1 MLLVLVLVLVLMM
14 ILLLLVLP
22 IKLIRMEM
30 SLLVIPLVLLVVL
43 LVVLVVVLA
52 AFIVPVVSHGH
63 MIINQLIV
71 LVVPGVNI
79 IIINPGRP
87 IWRGYFYPRIILI
100 LITTGKTAFCNT
112 IDTVCIVCVLTLCT
126 ALLTVVLH

>member
-1 MLLVLVLVLVLMM
+1 MLLVLVLVLMM

-30 SLLVIPLVLLVVL
+30 SLLVIPLVLLVL

-63 MIINQLIV
+63 IIINQLIV

-112 IDTVCIVCVLTLCT
+112 IDTVCIVCVLTLCA